1 MPSRVTRRGGR
12 RGCGSISGA
21 IAGDGLEVAPAA
33 DLRNE
38 HRPLPVESVAT
49 ILENDRDAAIQYW
62 MELVKHDEELIC
74 IPLSFEDRMGHLR
87 PLFADLVN
95 RLRYAPTAK
104 ANISTAAREHGDM
117 RRTQGYTVAMLVEE
131 SRILEVSIFST
142 LHNNLQRLDFSKV
155 LLDVVTIADEVD
167 SQLKQAVV
175 GYAEAMDNSAT
186 TWHSSVP

>member
-1 MPSRVTRRGGR
+1 MPSRVTRRLIAR
-12 RGCGSISGA
+12 A
-21 IAGDGLEVAPAA
+21 IAEDDVEVVPAVS
-33 DLRNE
+33 LRNA
-38 HRPLPVESVAT
+38 HSPLPVESVAT

-74 IPLSFEDRMGHLR
+74 IPLSFEDRMGHLP

-95 RLRYAPTAK
+95 RLRYPPTAK
-104 ANISTAAREHGDM
+104 ANISIAAREHGDL
-117 RRTQGYTVAMLVEE
+117 RRTQGYTAAMLVEE

-142 LHNNLQRLDFSKV
+142 LHNNLRRLDFSKV

-167 SQLKQAVV
+167 SQLKQAMV

-186 TWHSSVP
+186 SWHPSVP